1 MGRLRLSH
9 FFFYLNMFRKNYY
22 MSYRSYY
29 LYQKYQSINGS
40 TPAPVYPMEY
50 SYDGEGTMPTVVK
63 SENDAA
69 CGYAPPSPPS
79 PIDYSKEYLTI
90 ESLEDGNVIYWN
102 NANSAI
108 TKTISA
114 STDNGQTW
122 TAYTSSTVGSGTT
135 IATLNTGD
143 KVLLKG
149 INSTYASD
157 IGRYNRFLSTKKYNV
172 YGNIMSL
179 LHGDSFV
186 DKTLLQLSYT
196 FQRLFHNTNVV
207 DASNLILPATTLM
220 THCYWGMFWGCTN
233 LTTAPELPA
242 TTLANQCYAAM
253 FNGCTSLTTAPSVL
267 PATTLTERCYE
278 WMFEGCTSLTT
289 APELP
294 ATALAERCYGEMF
307 YGCTSLTTAPV
318 LPATTLATWCYYC
331 MFGNCTSLTTAP
343 VLPATT
349 LANQCYYYMFYG
361 CTSLTTVS
369 ELPATTLAYSC
380 YESMFRDCTSLT
392 KAPELPA
399 TTLANGCYNGMFE
412 GCTSLTTVPELPATT
427 LAYSCYGYMFAECT
441 SLTTAPELPATTLA
455 SHCYETM
462 FCGCT
467 SLNSI
472 TCLATDI
479 SATNCTNAWVSHV
492 AASGTFVKA
501 SSMYDWET
509 GGSGIPTNWTVQNA

>member
-108 TKTISA
+108 TTTISA

-242 TTLANQCYAAM
+242 TTLA
-253 FNGCTSLTTAPSVL
+253 
-267 PATTLTERCYE
+267 
-278 WMFEGCTSLTT
+278 
-289 APELP
+289 
-294 ATALAERCYGEMF
+294 
-307 YGCTSLTTAPV
+307 
-318 LPATTLATWCYYC
+318 
-331 MFGNCTSLTTAP
+331 
-343 VLPATT
+343 
-349 LANQCYYYMFYG
+349 
-361 CTSLTTVS
+361 
-369 ELPATTLAYSC
+369 
-380 YESMFRDCTSLT
+380 
-392 KAPELPA
+392 
-399 TTLANGCYNGMFE
+399 
-412 GCTSLTTVPELPATT
+412 
-427 LAYSCYGYMFAECT
+427 YSCYGYMFAECT
-441 SLTTAPELPATTLA
+441 SLTTAPELPATTLTDY
-455 SHCYETM
+455 CYDGM
-462 FCGCT
+462 FYECT